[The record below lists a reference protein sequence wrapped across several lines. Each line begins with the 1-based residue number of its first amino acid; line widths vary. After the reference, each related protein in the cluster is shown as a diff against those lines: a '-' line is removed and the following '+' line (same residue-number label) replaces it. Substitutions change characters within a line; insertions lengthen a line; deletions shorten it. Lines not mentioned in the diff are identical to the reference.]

1 MAFFN
6 TDAESVVRD
15 FESDARSG
23 LSPEQVKRNAER
35 YGTNE
40 FTRTKPKSLFRRI
53 FEAATEP
60 MLILLIFAWIITMA
74 VNIVREVQNPGTG
87 DFFEVIGI
95 VFAIA
100 VSVVLTV
107 VMEGRSAKA
116 FAELNKIKEGIEIKV
131 VRGGVYSTFPNRR
144 SSPAISSMW
153 KRATRS
159 PRTAGFWKANPFCAT
174 NPRLRARACP
184 WKRTR
189 TRYSNRK
196 TYPLRS
202 G

>member
-6 TDAESVVRD
+6 TDTESVVRD
-15 FESDARSG
+15 FETDAQSG
-23 LSPEQVKRNAER
+23 LSAEQVKRNAER

-131 VRGGVYSTFPNRR
+131 VRGGVVPYVPQ
-144 SSPAISSMW
+144 PEIV
-153 KRATRS
+153 
-159 PRTAGFWKANPFCAT
+159 AGD
-174 NPRLRARACP
+174 LV
-184 WKRTR
+184 
-189 TRYSNRK
+189 
-196 TYPLRS
+196 
-202 G
+202 

>member
-1 MAFFN
+1 
-6 TDAESVVRD
+6 
-15 FESDARSG
+15 
-23 LSPEQVKRNAER
+23 
-35 YGTNE
+35 
-40 FTRTKPKSLFRRI
+40 
-53 FEAATEP
+53 

-131 VRGGVYSTFPNRR
+131 VRGGVVQYVPQQEIVAGDIVYVETGNKIPADGRLLESKSLLCDE
-144 SSPAISSMW
+144 SSLTGESLSLIHI
-153 KRATRS
+153 
-159 PRTAGFWKANPFCAT
+159 
-174 NPRLRARACP
+174 
-184 WKRTR
+184 
-189 TRYSNRK
+189 
-196 TYPLRS
+196 
-202 G
+202 